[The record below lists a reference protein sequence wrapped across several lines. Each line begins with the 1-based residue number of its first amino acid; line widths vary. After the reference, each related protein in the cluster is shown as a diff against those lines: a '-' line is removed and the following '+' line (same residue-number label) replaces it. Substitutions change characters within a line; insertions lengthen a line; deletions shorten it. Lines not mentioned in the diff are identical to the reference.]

1 MKLRAFNLFIFAIFF
16 ASTAFAQKP
25 AAPVSADTAVA
36 NRYFYHAIGL
46 TRAVSYDSANF
57 YFLKARGLYE
67 EFAMQHTVSIA
78 WEMYVLCSNFVGD
91 NLRKKGEYKNARA
104 VLEHGVKVG
113 KQRLGENHAIV
124 ADAYNNL
131 GNVDALQADFDK
143 AVEHFNASLAI
154 YRRAHGEE
162 HPAVARAYNNL
173 GNVIGD
179 KGDLDKAGDYYAKA
193 LRLRLK
199 LFGEDHSQV
208 ATTYSNMATIDHI
221 AGDYDEALAGFN
233 QARTI
238 WSRVWGEKHPNVAM
252 CFLNSGMVQQ
262 EQGKYQEALLSL
274 NKALE
279 LFKQAHGDSSFDVGD
294 CYGNLGSVHAA
305 LGEHEEAIAFFE
317 KSLTILKREVGESHP
332 LVAARYNNIGEAYYR
347 RGDYRKAI
355 EFHEKDLALQ
365 QKIHGKQHWDLAQAY
380 QELGKCYSAQ
390 NDLPRALDYYQQS
403 LLALVPGFTDA
414 RIYSNPSLTQSLA
427 DAKLLDGLALKA
439 EAFAK
444 LYAVRSRDLKD
455 LNMSLATYRLAADL
469 IDRVRGSYKTQGSKL
484 FLGNEAARI
493 YGNAI
498 RATLSAYAAT
508 KNIEHRDHAFTFA
521 EKGKAG
527 VLLEALQDSHAR
539 QFAGMPPQI
548 LEKEKDLRIG
558 LSFYETEIQ
567 KEILKTGERDEMR
580 LQEFESRHWKLK
592 QEYEK
597 LVARMEK
604 SYPRYYDLKYRMRT
618 ASVADVQK
626 ALDGQTAVLEY
637 FMSDDG
643 IFVFVL
649 TKSDFEISAVP
660 RDAAFDSALAAFTG
674 SVKTVAG
681 KSAYLRSSALL
692 HDFLIKPVEARV
704 ANCPRWII
712 IPDGELYQVPFEAL
726 LTASVAPPGKADDRA
741 LPYLLK
747 QREISYHYSATL
759 FLKSRNTPG
768 TAGAGGVF
776 AGFAPVFS
784 AGRKNGQLPEI
795 TIPGFKAAQTD
806 ATSYL
811 ILRDGGSLEELP
823 YSEIELQ
830 NLAAIF
836 PNRSRIFLHE
846 QATEENFKNNAGGY
860 KYLHVATHGFINN
873 ENPKLSNLAFS
884 QPPQA
889 GSLHDGI
896 LFSGEIYNLVLD
908 ADLLVLSA
916 CQTGAGQIIKGE
928 GLMTLT
934 RGFFYSGARN
944 IVASLWKV
952 YDQHTSRL
960 MVEFYRE
967 IAAEKGYST
976 ALREAKLK
984 MIANPETAAPQS
996 WAGFVLIGK

>member
-1 MKLRAFNLFIFAIFF
+1 MKLRAFNLFIVPIFF
-16 ASTAFAQKP
+16 ARAAFAQT
-25 AAPVSADTAVA
+25 AAPPVFADTAAA
-36 NRYFYHAIGL
+36 NRYFYRAIAL
-46 TRAVSYDSANF
+46 TKAVEYDSANF
-57 YFLKARGLYE
+57 YFLKAREIYE
-67 EFAMQHTVSIA
+67 EFSTQHAESSLWA
-78 WEMYVLCSNFVGD
+78 SYVLCSNFVGD
-91 NLRKKGEYKNARA
+91 NLHKKGEYKNARA
-104 VLEHGVKVG
+104 VLELGAKAA
-113 KQRLGENHAIV
+113 KQKLGENHV
-124 ADAYNNL
+124 YLADAYNNL
-131 GNVDALQADFDK
+131 GNVVALQADFDR
-143 AVEHFNASLAI
+143 AIEYFSASLAI
-154 YRRAHGEE
+154 HRQAHGEE
-162 HPAVARAYNNL
+162 HPTVARAYNNL

-179 KGDLDKAGDYYAKA
+179 KGDLSKASDYYAKA

-199 LFGEDHSQV
+199 LLGENHTQV
-208 ATTYSNMATIDHI
+208 ATTYLNMATIDHI
-221 AGDYDEALAGFN
+221 AGDYENALAGFN
-233 QARTI
+233 RARAI

-262 EQGKYQEALLSL
+262 EQGKYQEALISI

-279 LFKQAHGDSSFDVGD
+279 LFKQAHGDSSIDVGD

-305 LGEHEEAIAFFE
+305 LGMHEEAIAFFE
-317 KSLTILKREVGESHP
+317 KSLAILKREVGESHP
-332 LVAARYNNIGEAYYR
+332 LVAGRYNNIGEAHYR
-347 RGDYRKAI
+347 RGDYNKAI
-355 EFHEKDLALQ
+355 EFHEKDLILQ
-365 QKIHGKQHWDLAQAY
+365 RKIHGKQHWDIAQAC
-380 QELGKCYSAQ
+380 QQLGKCYSAQ
-390 NDLPRALDYYQQS
+390 NDLYRALDYYQQS
-403 LLALVPGFTDA
+403 LLALVPGFTGA
-414 RIYSNPSLTQSLA
+414 RIYSNPPLTKSIA
-427 DAKLLDGLALKA
+427 DARLLAGLGLKA
-439 EAFAK
+439 EAFAE

-469 IDRVRGSYKTQGSKL
+469 IDRIRSSYQTQGSKL

-498 RATLSAYAAT
+498 RATLSAYDAT
-508 KNIEHRDHAFTFA
+508 KNIEHRQLAFTFA

-548 LEKEKDLRIG
+548 LEKEKDLRIS

-567 KEILKTGERDEMR
+567 KENVKTAGRDGAR
-580 LQEFESRHWKLK
+580 LQEFESRHWRLK

-597 LVARMEK
+597 LIARMEK

-626 ALDGQTAVLEY
+626 TLDGQTAVLEY
-637 FMSDDG
+637 FTSDDDVF
-643 IFVFVL
+643 IFAL
-649 TKSDFEISAVP
+649 TKSGFEISTVP
-660 RDAAFDSALAAFTG
+660 RDSIFDSALSAFTG
-674 SVKTVAG
+674 SLKTVAG
-681 KSAYLRSSALL
+681 KSAYVRSSALL
-692 HDFLIKPVEARV
+692 YDFLIKPVAARI
-704 ANCPRWII
+704 ADCPRWII

-726 LTASVAPPGKADDRA
+726 LTTSAAPAGKIDDRA

-747 QREISYHYSATL
+747 QREITYHYSATL
-759 FLKSRNTPG
+759 FLNSRNTPE
-768 TAGAGGVF
+768 AVGASGVF

-784 AGRKNGQLPEI
+784 AAHKNGQLPEI

-823 YSEIELQ
+823 NSEIELQ
-830 NLAAIF
+830 NIAAIF
-836 PNRSRIFLHE
+836 PRRSRVFLHE

-860 KYLHVATHGFINN
+860 KYLHIATHGFINN
-873 ENPKLSNLAFS
+873 ENPKLSNLALS

-889 GSLHDGI
+889 DSLQDGI
-896 LFSGEIYNLVLD
+896 LFSGEIYNLALN

-928 GLMTLT
+928 GLMALT

-952 YDQHTSRL
+952 YDEHTSRL
-960 MVEFYRE
+960 MVEFYRQ
-967 IAAEKGYST
+967 IAAGKSYSA

-984 MIANPETAAPQS
+984 MITNPETAAPQS